1 MSSQQKDHPP
11 LDADTIRA
19 YVVDAC
25 GGDGEIVSQ
34 MVIFFLGSTDDL
46 IAQMKTGVEGN
57 DFDSARRA
65 AHSLKS
71 SSRMF
76 SAEALSI
83 LCAKAETV
91 AEAVAETGKAEAF
104 LSLLPAIEREVEWL
118 KACLPQFCAE
128 IVA

>member
-1 MSSQQKDHPP
+1 M
-11 LDADTIRA
+11 
-19 YVVDAC
+19 DAC

-83 LCAKAETV
+83 LCAEAET
-91 AEAVAETGKAEAF
+91 VAETGKAEAF

-118 KACLPQFCAE
+118 KAYLPQFCAE